1 MEPIYWLL
9 LFILLLVVEF
19 LTVGLTTIW
28 FAGGAVVAMVVNM
41 LGGNIW
47 IQMIVFL
54 AASLLLLI
62 FTRPF
67 AVRYINRGRVDT
79 NIDKLIGAEAVVT
92 ESINNLESTGKV
104 QVNGLEW
111 TARSKEADALIE
123 NGTTVEILS
132 IEGVKLIVKRRRHKK
147 CYLLF
152 WHLL

>member
-19 LTVGLTTIW
+19 LTMGLTTIW
-28 FAGGAVVAMVVNM
+28 FAGGAVAAMVVNM

-54 AASLLLLI
+54 AVSLLLLI

-132 IEGVKLIVKRRRHKK
+132 IEGVKLIVKEKEA
-147 CYLLF
+147 
-152 WHLL
+152 

>member
-28 FAGGAVVAMVVNM
+28 FAGGAVAAMVVNM

-111 TARSKEADALIE
+111 TARSKEADSLIE

-132 IEGVKLIVKRRRHKK
+132 IEGVKLIVKEKEA
-147 CYLLF
+147 
-152 WHLL
+152 

>member
-28 FAGGAVVAMVVNM
+28 FAGGAVAAMVVNM

-132 IEGVKLIVKRRRHKK
+132 IEGVKLIVKEKEA
-147 CYLLF
+147 
-152 WHLL
+152 

>member
-19 LTVGLTTIW
+19 LTMGLTTIW
-28 FAGGAVVAMVVNM
+28 FAGGAVAAMVVNM

-47 IQMIVFL
+47 MQMIVFL
-54 AASLLLLI
+54 AVSLLLLI

-132 IEGVKLIVKRRRHKK
+132 IEGVKLIVKEKEA
-147 CYLLF
+147 
-152 WHLL
+152 

>member
-1 MEPIYWLL
+1 VEPIYWLL

-132 IEGVKLIVKRRRHKK
+132 IEGVKLIVKEKEA
-147 CYLLF
+147 
-152 WHLL
+152 

>member
-132 IEGVKLIVKRRRHKK
+132 IEGVKLIVKEKEA
-147 CYLLF
+147 
-152 WHLL
+152 